1 MVCPALP
8 GHFLL
13 ACDMGYRII
22 AYALL
27 AVAVLTLIVA
37 MIAAQRPW

>member
-1 MVCPALP
+1 
-8 GHFLL
+8 
-13 ACDMGYRII
+13 MGYHII
-22 AYALL
+22 GYALL